1 MSKKI
6 IKSNNLLTAYIVKS
20 VISSIAVSALFLLIF
35 SEIIIK
41 LDLGDTYYNIFS
53 VAVLVISSLITPL
66 ISTGKIKNNI
76 LIMSLISNS
85 LLIIITLINAF
96 SIKNIILTVSELT
109 AILLSFLAG
118 IPIKTIPSIIGTGF
132 SGTFTSIGIVII
144 LGALIG
150 TILEKTGGAL
160 KLSDMVIKVVG
171 K

>member
-20 VISSIAVSALFLLIF
+20 VISSITVSALFLLIF

-53 VAVLVISSLITPL
+53 VAVLVISSLLTPL

-85 LLIIITLINAF
+85 LLIIVTFINAF
-96 SIKNIILTVSELT
+96 TIKNIILTVSEFA
-109 AILLSFLAG
+109 AILLSSFIASL
-118 IPIKTIPSIIGTGF
+118 IISKRKAKF
-132 SGTFTSIGIVII
+132 
-144 LGALIG
+144 
-150 TILEKTGGAL
+150 
-160 KLSDMVIKVVG
+160 KV
-171 K
+171 

>member
-53 VAVLVISSLITPL
+53 VAVLVISSLLTPL

-85 LLIIITLINAF
+85 LLIIVTLINAF
-96 SIKNIILTVSELT
+96 TIKNIILTVSEFA
-109 AILLSFLAG
+109 AILLSSFIASL
-118 IPIKTIPSIIGTGF
+118 IISKRKAKF
-132 SGTFTSIGIVII
+132 
-144 LGALIG
+144 
-150 TILEKTGGAL
+150 
-160 KLSDMVIKVVG
+160 KV
-171 K
+171 

>member
-1 MSKKI
+1 MSNKI

-53 VAVLVISSLITPL
+53 VAVLVISSLLTPL

-85 LLIIITLINAF
+85 LLIIVTFINAF
-96 SIKNIILTVSELT
+96 TIKNIILTVSEFA
-109 AILLSFLAG
+109 AILLSSFIASL
-118 IPIKTIPSIIGTGF
+118 IISKRKAKF
-132 SGTFTSIGIVII
+132 
-144 LGALIG
+144 
-150 TILEKTGGAL
+150 
-160 KLSDMVIKVVG
+160 KV
-171 K
+171 

>member
-53 VAVLVISSLITPL
+53 VAVLVISSLLTPL

-85 LLIIITLINAF
+85 LLIIVTLINAF
-96 SIKNIILTVSELT
+96 TIKNIILTVSEFA
-109 AILLSFLAG
+109 AILLSSFIVSL
-118 IPIKTIPSIIGTGF
+118 IISKRKAKF
-132 SGTFTSIGIVII
+132 
-144 LGALIG
+144 
-150 TILEKTGGAL
+150 
-160 KLSDMVIKVVG
+160 KV
-171 K
+171 

>member
-6 IKSNNLLTAYIVKS
+6 IKSNNLLTAYVVKS

-53 VAVLVISSLITPL
+53 VVILVISSLLTPL

-85 LLIIITLINAF
+85 LLIIVTLINAF
-96 SIKNIILTVSELT
+96 TIKNIILTVSEFA
-109 AILLSFLAG
+109 AILLSSFIASL
-118 IPIKTIPSIIGTGF
+118 IISKRKAKF
-132 SGTFTSIGIVII
+132 
-144 LGALIG
+144 
-150 TILEKTGGAL
+150 
-160 KLSDMVIKVVG
+160 KV
-171 K
+171 

>member
-20 VISSIAVSALFLLIF
+20 VISSIVVSALLLLIF

-53 VAVLVISSLITPL
+53 VAVLVISSLLTPL

-85 LLIIITLINAF
+85 LLIIVTLINAF
-96 SIKNIILTVSELT
+96 TIKNIILTVSEFT
-109 AILLSFLAG
+109 AILLSSFIASL
-118 IPIKTIPSIIGTGF
+118 IISKRKAKF
-132 SGTFTSIGIVII
+132 
-144 LGALIG
+144 
-150 TILEKTGGAL
+150 
-160 KLSDMVIKVVG
+160 KV
-171 K
+171 

>member
-41 LDLGDTYYNIFS
+41 LDLADTYYNIFS
-53 VAVLVISSLITPL
+53 VAVLVISSLLTPL

-85 LLIIITLINAF
+85 LLIIVTFINAF
-96 SIKNIILTVSELT
+96 TIKNIILTVSEFA
-109 AILLSFLAG
+109 AILLSSFIASL
-118 IPIKTIPSIIGTGF
+118 IISKRKAKF
-132 SGTFTSIGIVII
+132 
-144 LGALIG
+144 
-150 TILEKTGGAL
+150 
-160 KLSDMVIKVVG
+160 KV
-171 K
+171 

>member
-20 VISSIAVSALFLLIF
+20 VISSIAVSTLFLLIF

-53 VAVLVISSLITPL
+53 VAVLVISSLLTPL

-85 LLIIITLINAF
+85 LLIIVTLINAF
-96 SIKNIILTVSELT
+96 TIKNIILTVSELA
-109 AILLSFLAG
+109 AILLSSFIASL
-118 IPIKTIPSIIGTGF
+118 IISKRKAKF
-132 SGTFTSIGIVII
+132 
-144 LGALIG
+144 
-150 TILEKTGGAL
+150 
-160 KLSDMVIKVVG
+160 KV
-171 K
+171 

>member
-20 VISSIAVSALFLLIF
+20 VISSITVSALFLLIF

-53 VAVLVISSLITPL
+53 VAVLVISSLLTPL

-85 LLIIITLINAF
+85 LLIIVTLINAF
-96 SIKNIILTVSELT
+96 TIKNIILTVSEFG
-109 AILLSFLAG
+109 AILLSSFIASL
-118 IPIKTIPSIIGTGF
+118 IISKRKAKF
-132 SGTFTSIGIVII
+132 
-144 LGALIG
+144 
-150 TILEKTGGAL
+150 
-160 KLSDMVIKVVG
+160 KV
-171 K
+171 

>member
-20 VISSIAVSALFLLIF
+20 VISSVVITALFLLIF

-96 SIKNIILTVSELT
+96 SIKNIILTVSEVS
-109 AILLSFLAG
+109 AILLSSFVASL
-118 IPIKTIPSIIGTGF
+118 IISKRKAKF
-132 SGTFTSIGIVII
+132 
-144 LGALIG
+144 
-150 TILEKTGGAL
+150 
-160 KLSDMVIKVVG
+160 KV
-171 K
+171 

>member
-6 IKSNNLLTAYIVKS
+6 IKSDNLLTAYIVKS

-53 VAVLVISSLITPL
+53 VAVLVISSLLTPL

-85 LLIIITLINAF
+85 LLIIVTLINAF
-96 SIKNIILTVSELT
+96 TIKNIILTVSEFT
-109 AILLSFLAG
+109 AILLSSFIASL
-118 IPIKTIPSIIGTGF
+118 IISKRKAKF
-132 SGTFTSIGIVII
+132 
-144 LGALIG
+144 
-150 TILEKTGGAL
+150 
-160 KLSDMVIKVVG
+160 KV
-171 K
+171 

>member
-53 VAVLVISSLITPL
+53 VAVLVISSLLTPL

-76 LIMSLISNS
+76 LIMSVISNS
-85 LLIIITLINAF
+85 LLIVVTLINAF
-96 SIKNIILTVSELT
+96 TIKNIILTVSEFA
-109 AILLSFLAG
+109 AILLSSFIASL
-118 IPIKTIPSIIGTGF
+118 IISKRKAKF
-132 SGTFTSIGIVII
+132 
-144 LGALIG
+144 
-150 TILEKTGGAL
+150 
-160 KLSDMVIKVVG
+160 KV
-171 K
+171 

>member
-53 VAVLVISSLITPL
+53 VAVLVISSLLTPL

-85 LLIIITLINAF
+85 LLIIVTLINAF
-96 SIKNIILTVSELT
+96 TIKNIILTVSEFAT
-109 AILLSFLAG
+109 ILLSSFIASL
-118 IPIKTIPSIIGTGF
+118 IISKRKAKF
-132 SGTFTSIGIVII
+132 KDWIQK
-144 LGALIG
+144 A
-150 TILEKTGGAL
+150 
-160 KLSDMVIKVVG
+160 
-171 K
+171 

>member
-53 VAVLVISSLITPL
+53 VAVLVISSLLTPL

-85 LLIIITLINAF
+85 LLIIVTFINAF
-96 SIKNIILTVSELT
+96 TIKNIILTVSEFA
-109 AILLSFLAG
+109 AILLSSFVASL
-118 IPIKTIPSIIGTGF
+118 IISKRKAKF
-132 SGTFTSIGIVII
+132 
-144 LGALIG
+144 
-150 TILEKTGGAL
+150 
-160 KLSDMVIKVVG
+160 KV
-171 K
+171 

>member
-53 VAVLVISSLITPL
+53 VAVLVISSLLTPL

-76 LIMSLISNS
+76 LIMSVISNS
-85 LLIIITLINAF
+85 LLIIVTLINAF
-96 SIKNIILTVSELT
+96 TIKNIILTVSEFT
-109 AILLSFLAG
+109 AILLSSFIASL
-118 IPIKTIPSIIGTGF
+118 IISKRKAKF
-132 SGTFTSIGIVII
+132 
-144 LGALIG
+144 
-150 TILEKTGGAL
+150 
-160 KLSDMVIKVVG
+160 KV
-171 K
+171 

>member
-53 VAVLVISSLITPL
+53 VAVLVISSLLTPL
-66 ISTGKIKNNI
+66 ISIGKIKNNI

-85 LLIIITLINAF
+85 LLIVVTLINAF
-96 SIKNIILTVSELT
+96 TIKNIILTVSEFA
-109 AILLSFLAG
+109 AIFLSSFIASL
-118 IPIKTIPSIIGTGF
+118 IISKRKAKF
-132 SGTFTSIGIVII
+132 
-144 LGALIG
+144 
-150 TILEKTGGAL
+150 
-160 KLSDMVIKVVG
+160 KV
-171 K
+171 

>member
-53 VAVLVISSLITPL
+53 VAVLVISSLLTPL

-85 LLIIITLINAF
+85 LLIIVTLINAF
-96 SIKNIILTVSELT
+96 TIKNIILTVSEFA
-109 AILLSFLAG
+109 AILLSSFIASL
-118 IPIKTIPSIIGTGF
+118 II
-132 SGTFTSIGIVII
+132 S
-144 LGALIG
+144 
-150 TILEKTGGAL
+150 KR
-160 KLSDMVIKVVG
+160 KVKFKV
-171 K
+171 

>member
-20 VISSIAVSALFLLIF
+20 VISSIAVLALFLLIF

-53 VAVLVISSLITPL
+53 VAVLVISSLLTPL

-85 LLIIITLINAF
+85 LLIIVTLINAF
-96 SIKNIILTVSELT
+96 TIKNIILTVSEFA
-109 AILLSFLAG
+109 AILLSSFIASL
-118 IPIKTIPSIIGTGF
+118 IISKRKAKF
-132 SGTFTSIGIVII
+132 
-144 LGALIG
+144 
-150 TILEKTGGAL
+150 
-160 KLSDMVIKVVG
+160 KV
-171 K
+171 

>member
-20 VISSIAVSALFLLIF
+20 IISSVVITALLLLIF

-96 SIKNIILTVSELT
+96 SIKNIILTVSELA
-109 AILLSFLAG
+109 AILLSSFVASL
-118 IPIKTIPSIIGTGF
+118 IISKRKAKF
-132 SGTFTSIGIVII
+132 
-144 LGALIG
+144 
-150 TILEKTGGAL
+150 
-160 KLSDMVIKVVG
+160 KV
-171 K
+171 

>member
-53 VAVLVISSLITPL
+53 VVILFISSLLTPL

-85 LLIIITLINAF
+85 LLIIVTLINAF
-96 SIKNIILTVSELT
+96 TIKNIILTVSEFA
-109 AILLSFLAG
+109 AILLSSFIASL
-118 IPIKTIPSIIGTGF
+118 IISKRKAKF
-132 SGTFTSIGIVII
+132 
-144 LGALIG
+144 
-150 TILEKTGGAL
+150 
-160 KLSDMVIKVVG
+160 KV
-171 K
+171 

>member
-1 MSKKI
+1 MSKKV

-20 VISSIAVSALFLLIF
+20 VISSVVITALFLLIF

-96 SIKNIILTVSELT
+96 SIKNIILTVSEL
-109 AILLSFLAG
+109 AA
-118 IPIKTIPSIIGTGF
+118 
-132 SGTFTSIGIVII
+132 II
-144 LGALIG
+144 LSSFVASLI
-150 TILEKTGGAL
+150 ISKRKA
-160 KLSDMVIKVVG
+160 KFKV
-171 K
+171 

>member
-53 VAVLVISSLITPL
+53 VAVLVISSLLTPL
-66 ISTGKIKNNI
+66 ISTCKIKNNI

-85 LLIIITLINAF
+85 LLIIVTFINAF
-96 SIKNIILTVSELT
+96 IIKNIILTVSEFT
-109 AILLSFLAG
+109 AILLSSFIASL
-118 IPIKTIPSIIGTGF
+118 IISKRKAKF
-132 SGTFTSIGIVII
+132 
-144 LGALIG
+144 
-150 TILEKTGGAL
+150 
-160 KLSDMVIKVVG
+160 KV
-171 K
+171 

>member
-53 VAVLVISSLITPL
+53 VAVLVISSLLTPL

-85 LLIIITLINAF
+85 LLIIITLINAYT
-96 SIKNIILTVSELT
+96 IKNIILTVSEFA
-109 AILLSFLAG
+109 AILLSSFIASL
-118 IPIKTIPSIIGTGF
+118 IISKRKAKF
-132 SGTFTSIGIVII
+132 
-144 LGALIG
+144 
-150 TILEKTGGAL
+150 
-160 KLSDMVIKVVG
+160 KV
-171 K
+171 

>member
-20 VISSIAVSALFLLIF
+20 VISSIVVSALLLLIF

-53 VAVLVISSLITPL
+53 VAVLVISSLLTPL

-85 LLIIITLINAF
+85 LLIIVTFINAF
-96 SIKNIILTVSELT
+96 IIKNIILTVSEFT
-109 AILLSFLAG
+109 AILLSSFIASL
-118 IPIKTIPSIIGTGF
+118 IISKRKAKF
-132 SGTFTSIGIVII
+132 
-144 LGALIG
+144 
-150 TILEKTGGAL
+150 
-160 KLSDMVIKVVG
+160 KV
-171 K
+171 

>member
-53 VAVLVISSLITPL
+53 VAVLVISSLLTPL

-85 LLIIITLINAF
+85 LLIIVTLINAF
-96 SIKNIILTVSELT
+96 TIKNIILTVSEF
-109 AILLSFLAG
+109 AA
-118 IPIKTIPSIIGTGF
+118 
-132 SGTFTSIGIVII
+132 II
-144 LGALIG
+144 LSSFIASLI
-150 TILEKTGGAL
+150 ISKRKA
-160 KLSDMVIKVVG
+160 KFKV
-171 K
+171 

>member
-1 MSKKI
+1 MSKKV

-20 VISSIAVSALFLLIF
+20 VISSVVITALFLLIF

-76 LIMSLISNS
+76 LVMSLISNS

-96 SIKNIILTVSELT
+96 SIKNIILTVSELA
-109 AILLSFLAG
+109 AILLSSFIASL
-118 IPIKTIPSIIGTGF
+118 IISKRKAKF
-132 SGTFTSIGIVII
+132 
-144 LGALIG
+144 
-150 TILEKTGGAL
+150 
-160 KLSDMVIKVVG
+160 KV
-171 K
+171 

>member
-53 VAVLVISSLITPL
+53 VVILVISSLLTPL

-85 LLIIITLINAF
+85 LLIIVTFINAF
-96 SIKNIILTVSELT
+96 TIKNIILTVSEFA
-109 AILLSFLAG
+109 AILLSSFIASL
-118 IPIKTIPSIIGTGF
+118 IISKRKAKF
-132 SGTFTSIGIVII
+132 
-144 LGALIG
+144 
-150 TILEKTGGAL
+150 
-160 KLSDMVIKVVG
+160 KV
-171 K
+171 

>member
-6 IKSNNLLTAYIVKS
+6 IKSTNLLTAYIVKS

-53 VAVLVISSLITPL
+53 VAVLVISSLLTPL

-85 LLIIITLINAF
+85 LLIIVTLINAF
-96 SIKNIILTVSELT
+96 TIKNIILTVSELA
-109 AILLSFLAG
+109 AILLSSFIASL
-118 IPIKTIPSIIGTGF
+118 IISKRKAKF
-132 SGTFTSIGIVII
+132 
-144 LGALIG
+144 
-150 TILEKTGGAL
+150 
-160 KLSDMVIKVVG
+160 KV
-171 K
+171 

>member
-6 IKSNNLLTAYIVKS
+6 IKSNNLLTAYVVKS

-53 VAVLVISSLITPL
+53 VAVLVISSLLTPL

-76 LIMSLISNS
+76 LIMSVISNS

-96 SIKNIILTVSELT
+96 TIKNIILTVLEFA
-109 AILLSFLAG
+109 AILLSSFIASL
-118 IPIKTIPSIIGTGF
+118 IISKRKAKF
-132 SGTFTSIGIVII
+132 
-144 LGALIG
+144 
-150 TILEKTGGAL
+150 
-160 KLSDMVIKVVG
+160 KV
-171 K
+171 

>member
-20 VISSIAVSALFLLIF
+20 VISSVVITALFLLIF

-76 LIMSLISNS
+76 LVMSLISNS

-96 SIKNIILTVSELT
+96 SIKNIILTVSELA
-109 AILLSFLAG
+109 AILLSSFIASL
-118 IPIKTIPSIIGTGF
+118 IISKRKAKF
-132 SGTFTSIGIVII
+132 
-144 LGALIG
+144 
-150 TILEKTGGAL
+150 
-160 KLSDMVIKVVG
+160 KV
-171 K
+171 

>member
-41 LDLGDTYYNIFS
+41 LDLGDIYYNIFS
-53 VAVLVISSLITPL
+53 VAVLVISSLLTPL

-85 LLIIITLINAF
+85 LLIIVTLINAF
-96 SIKNIILTVSELT
+96 TIKNIILTVSEFA
-109 AILLSFLAG
+109 AILLSSFIASL
-118 IPIKTIPSIIGTGF
+118 IISKRKAKF
-132 SGTFTSIGIVII
+132 
-144 LGALIG
+144 
-150 TILEKTGGAL
+150 
-160 KLSDMVIKVVG
+160 KV
-171 K
+171 

>member
-53 VAVLVISSLITPL
+53 VAVLVISSLLTPL
-66 ISTGKIKNNI
+66 ISKGKIKNNI

-85 LLIIITLINAF
+85 LLIIVTLINAF
-96 SIKNIILTVSELT
+96 TIKNIILTVSEFA
-109 AILLSFLAG
+109 AILLSSFIASL
-118 IPIKTIPSIIGTGF
+118 IISKRKAKF
-132 SGTFTSIGIVII
+132 
-144 LGALIG
+144 
-150 TILEKTGGAL
+150 
-160 KLSDMVIKVVG
+160 KV
-171 K
+171 

>member
-1 MSKKI
+1 MSKKV

-20 VISSIAVSALFLLIF
+20 VISSVVISAIFLLIF

-66 ISTGKIKNNI
+66 ISTRKIKNNI

-96 SIKNIILTVSELT
+96 SIKNIILTVSEL
-109 AILLSFLAG
+109 AA
-118 IPIKTIPSIIGTGF
+118 
-132 SGTFTSIGIVII
+132 II
-144 LGALIG
+144 LSSFVASLI
-150 TILEKTGGAL
+150 ISKRKA
-160 KLSDMVIKVVG
+160 KFKV
-171 K
+171 

>member
-53 VAVLVISSLITPL
+53 VVILVISSLLTPL

-85 LLIIITLINAF
+85 LLIIVTLINAF
-96 SIKNIILTVSELT
+96 TIKNIILTVSEFA
-109 AILLSFLAG
+109 AILLSSFIASL
-118 IPIKTIPSIIGTGF
+118 IISKRKAKF
-132 SGTFTSIGIVII
+132 
-144 LGALIG
+144 
-150 TILEKTGGAL
+150 
-160 KLSDMVIKVVG
+160 KV
-171 K
+171 